1 MGNNDKRLSK
11 LRSAFHQQPHRILTR
26 PRIQISGRLVCKND
40 AGLCNQCTGDRHTLL
55 LSTGKL
61 CGAGMQLARNAQDFS
76 QLMEHLFIRCSMVQI
91 ERDQNI
97 IPHRVLREQAEIL
110 KNKADLLPPHLC
122 QLLRIHC
129 INVLTVQQHLTGG
142 GWQKSSQNFQERGF
156 SAAAGSDDGRKCT
169 VFKGQVAISE
179 GVNRTFPFPVGFGDL
194 HSFQNFI
201 FHKMSP
207 LDAFLRIK
215 EKIGS
220 NAADSQNTISR
231 MLTMI

>member
-1 MGNNDKRLSK
+1 MPE
-11 LRSAFHQQPHRILTR
+11 LRSAFHQQPHRILAR

-40 AGLCNQCTGDRHTLL
+40 AGLCDERTSDRHTLL
-55 LSTGKL
+55 LSAGEL
-61 CGAGMQLARNAQDFS
+61 CGAGMQLARNAQDPG
-76 QLMEHLFIRCSMVQI
+76 QLMEHLLIRCSMV
-91 ERDQNI
+91 EVKRNQNI

-231 MLTMI
+231 MLTRI

>member
-1 MGNNDKRLSK
+1 MGNNDKRLPE
-11 LRSAFHQQPHRILTR
+11 LRSAFHQQPHRILAR
-26 PRIQISGRLVCKND
+26 PCIQISGWFIGKND
-40 AGLCNQCTGDRHTLL
+40 ARFCNQCTGDCHTLL

-61 CGAGMQLARNAQDFS
+61 CGAGMQLARNAQDPG

-91 ERDQNI
+91 KRDQNI

-156 SAAAGSDDGRKCT
+156 SAAAGTDDGRKCT

-179 GVNRTFPFPVGFGDL
+179 GVNRAFSFPVGFGDL

-201 FHKMSP
+201 FHKISP

>member
-1 MGNNDKRLSK
+1 
-11 LRSAFHQQPHRILTR
+11 
-26 PRIQISGRLVCKND
+26 
-40 AGLCNQCTGDRHTLL
+40 
-55 LSTGKL
+55 
-61 CGAGMQLARNAQDFS
+61 
-76 QLMEHLFIRCSMVQI
+76 MEHLLVRCPMVEI
-91 ERDQNI
+91 KWDQNI
-97 IPHRVLREQAEIL
+97 IPHRVLREQAEVL
-110 KNKADLLPPHLC
+110 KNKTDLLPPHLR

-129 INVLTVQQHLTGG
+129 INVLTIQQNLTGG
-142 GWQKSSQNFQERGF
+142 GRQESSQNFQERGF
-156 SAAAGSDDGRKCT
+156 SAAAGTDDGRKCT

-179 GVNRTFPFPVGFGDL
+179 GVNSAFSFPVGFGDL

-201 FHKMSP
+201 FHKISP

>member
-1 MGNNDKRLSK
+1 
-11 LRSAFHQQPHRILTR
+11 
-26 PRIQISGRLVCKND
+26 
-40 AGLCNQCTGDRHTLL
+40 
-55 LSTGKL
+55 
-61 CGAGMQLARNAQDFS
+61 MQLARNAQDS
-76 QLMEHLFIRCSMVQI
+76 GQLMEHLFIRCSMVQI
-91 ERDQNI
+91 KRGQNI
-97 IPHRVLREQAEIL
+97 ILHRVLREQAEIL

-142 GWQKSSQNFQERGF
+142 GRQKSSQNFQERRF
-156 SAAAGSDDGRKCT
+156 SAAAGTDDGRKCT

-179 GVNRTFPFPVGFGDL
+179 GVNRAFPFPVGFGDL
-194 HSFQNFI
+194 YSFQNFI
-201 FHKMSP
+201 LHKMSP